1 MKMNR
6 ISKIILSVFLLVI
19 LIVGVSF
26 VVSSGDDGSFNYDYA
41 WTTAIC
47 DYSQNSCADYYVVCK
62 NGEVLRSFR
71 VTGFVTFSDSWQ
83 DPRGDGKK
91 ELCDFQ
97 R

>member
-6 ISKIILSVFLLVI
+6 ISKLIVSVFLLVI
-19 LIVGVSF
+19 LIAGISF
-26 VVSSGDDGSFNYDYA
+26 VVSSGYNGGFNYDYA

-83 DPRGDGKK
+83 DPRTEEDREFCK
-91 ELCDFQ
+91 
-97 R
+97 